1 MNMLP
6 DSSIQAVGAL
16 PFRQT
21 PRERLL
27 DALIA
32 ASCALEEA
40 TAVFGA
46 DGDGIRHLEPQ
57 VRALRLSADALIRRL
72 AD

>member
-1 MNMLP
+1 MNMLS
-6 DSSIQAVGAL
+6 DG
-16 PFRQT
+16 QT

-27 DALIA
+27 NTLLA

-40 TAVFGA
+40 TTVFGPHA
-46 DGDGIRHLEPQ
+46 TGIQHLEPQ
-57 VRALRLSADALIRRL
+57 VRTLHVSADRLIERL

>member
-1 MNMLP
+1 MNILS
-6 DSSIQAVGAL
+6 DSQHASTPL

-27 DALIA
+27 DRLLA
-32 ASCALEEA
+32 ASCALDEA
-40 TAVFGA
+40 TAVFGSGA
-46 DGDGIRHLEPQ
+46 AGIQHVEPQ
-57 VRALRLSADALIRRL
+57 VRALRISADALIQRL